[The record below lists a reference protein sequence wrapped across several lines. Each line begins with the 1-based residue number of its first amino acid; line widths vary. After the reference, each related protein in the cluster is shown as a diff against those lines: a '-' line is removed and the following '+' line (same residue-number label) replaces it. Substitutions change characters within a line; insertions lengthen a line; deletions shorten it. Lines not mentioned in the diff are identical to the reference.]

1 MHERLSQQVQ
11 FTEWYLLGIHFMLC
25 SQATVF
31 APPRC
36 VIKNIDNCIKPN
48 TTASRI
54 MGFQDFKCLDEK
66 ISASRKECQEESFFD
81 WEIQEDLLETG
92 SCFLLRRPISSE
104 HCLDEGATSRF
115 PFLHIKC
122 SYRAFCK
129 SIF

>member
-1 MHERLSQQVQ
+1 MRDFHSRFS
-11 FTEWYLLGIHFMLC
+11 LLNNIYWVFISCLLC
-25 SQATVF
+25 SQAMVF

-36 VIKNIDNCIKPN
+36 VIKNINNCIKPN

-92 SCFLLRRPISSE
+92 SCFLLRRPISWIVWMRVQPLGF
-104 HCLDEGATSRF
+104 HF
-115 PFLHIKC
+115 YI
-122 SYRAFCK
+122 
-129 SIF
+129 